1 MIGYAATSA
10 ISAIDGDT
18 MKKASLFSERP
29 RERRRAGAPVATVAA
44 SMALE
49 GAQRLR
55 DLGVRLLDRRGGVR
69 LTRQRVVD
77 VLVDGLRD
85 LRIDRRHRAGDRLR
99 DALLELSGER
109 NRLLDRRVVVD
120 VVADRGQAVLR
131 RVGLLDLRRADE
143 LDE

>member
-10 ISAIDGDT
+10 MSAIDGET
-18 MKKASLFSERP
+18 MNKASLFSERP

-55 DLGVRLLDRRGGVR
+55 DLGVRLLDR
-69 LTRQRVVD
+69 
-77 VLVDGLRD
+77 
-85 LRIDRRHRAGDRLR
+85 
-99 DALLELSGER
+99 SGER

-143 LDE
+143 LDELERGA